1 MYSVFLREINR
12 TEKYGPVII
21 FVCLLFYITDKL
33 RIYLVLQSCPE
44 IMIDSSKDMS
54 ATLTAWEYFVSLFM

>member
-1 MYSVFLREINR
+1 MYAVFLREINR

-21 FVCLLFYITDKL
+21 CVCLLFYITDKL
-33 RIYLVLQSCPE
+33 RIYLVLQLCPE

-54 ATLTAWEYFVSLFM
+54 ATLTAWEYFVPLFM